1 MTVTRP
7 NDAWNILNSPRLLLV
22 PMHDG
27 YVRDKDEAHGTF
39 CAPFSL
45 QESSR
50 PLVELLPLLT

>member
-1 MTVTRP
+1 MVSARKAMSAV
-7 NDAWNILNSPRLLLV
+7 DAMVR
-22 PMHDG
+22 
-27 YVRDKDEAHGTF
+27 VRDKDEAHGTF

>member
-1 MTVTRP
+1 
-7 NDAWNILNSPRLLLV
+7 
-22 PMHDG
+22 MHDG